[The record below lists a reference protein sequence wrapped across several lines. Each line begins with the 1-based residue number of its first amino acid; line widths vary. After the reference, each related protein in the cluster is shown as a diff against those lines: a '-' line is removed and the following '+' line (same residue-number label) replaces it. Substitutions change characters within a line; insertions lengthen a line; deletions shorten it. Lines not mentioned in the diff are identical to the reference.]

1 MKIHSKARTTAF
13 QRARIVEKVREG
25 SWTIRAAA
33 EASGVSRRT
42 IHKWLARAK
51 REPGPLNDRSSRPH
65 FSPLGLP
72 EDARDL
78 ILSMRR
84 FRMTGERIAQSLRIP
99 RATVARILK
108 AAGMG
113 KLKDLEP
120 KEPVIR
126 YEKSVAGELIHI
138 DIKKLGRIN
147 GVGHRITGD
156 RRHRGHGGWE
166 YVFVAVDDASRL
178 AFAETYRDEKAP
190 SAITFLQKAVA
201 FFRRHGVIV
210 RGVLTDNGKVF
221 LCREFQLWC
230 QRLGI
235 KRQRTRPYRPQT
247 NGKAERF
254 IQTVIREW
262 AYRRPFTSSAQRRR
276 ALDPWLRY
284 YNFKRP
290 HGGLKAATPISRL
303 TQLVNNV
310 VRNHT

>member
-13 QRARIVEKVREG
+13 QRTRIAEKVGDG
-25 SWTIRAAA
+25 SWTVRAAA
-33 EASGVSRRT
+33 EANGVSRRT
-42 IHKWLARAK
+42 IQKWLARAK
-51 REPGPLNDRSSRPH
+51 REPGSLHDRSSRPH
-65 FSPLGLP
+65 LSPLALP
-72 EDARDL
+72 EEVREL

-84 FRMTGERIAQSLRIP
+84 YHMTGERIAQSLKIP

-108 AAGMG
+108 VAGLG
-113 KLKDLEP
+113 KLKDLQP

-126 YEKSVAGELIHI
+126 YEKAVAGEMVHI

-166 YVFVAVDDASRL
+166 YAFVAVDDASRL
-178 AFAETYRDEKAP
+178 AFVEVYRDEKAP
-190 SAITFLQKAVA
+190 SAITFLQRAVA
-201 FFRRHGVIV
+201 FFRRHGVV
-210 RGVLTDNGKVF
+210 VKGVLTDNGKVF
-221 LCREFQLWC
+221 VSHEFQLWC

-254 IQTVIREW
+254 IQTALREW
-262 AYRRPFTSSAQRRR
+262 AYRRPYSSSAQRCR

-284 YNFKRP
+284 YNHRRP
-290 HGGLKAATPISRL
+290 HGGIKGATPISRL
-303 TQLVNNV
+303 TQPANNV
-310 VRNHT
+310 VGIHT

>member
-1 MKIHSKARTTAF
+1 MKIHSKARTTPF
-13 QRARIVEKVREG
+13 QRARIVEKVRDG
-25 SWTIRAAA
+25 SWSIRAAA
-33 EASGVSRRT
+33 EANGISRRSVQ
-42 IHKWLARAK
+42 KWLARAK
-51 REPGPLNDRSSRPH
+51 REPGLLHDRSSRPH
-65 FSPLGLP
+65 LSPLGLP
-72 EDARDL
+72 EDVRDL

-84 FRMTGERIAQSLRIP
+84 YQMTGARIAQSLRIP
-99 RATVARILK
+99 RATIARILK
-108 AAGMG
+108 LAGMG

-126 YEKSVAGELIHI
+126 YEKAVAGEMVHI

-156 RRHRGHGGWE
+156 RRHRGRAGWE

-178 AFAETYRDEKAP
+178 AFVEVFRDETAV

-210 RGVLTDNGKVF
+210 KGLLTDNGKVF
-221 LCREFQLWC
+221 VCRDFQLWC

-254 IQTVIREW
+254 IQTALREW
-262 AYRRPFTSSAQRRR
+262 AYCRPYSSSAQRRR
-276 ALDPWLRY
+276 SLDPWLRY
-284 YNFKRP
+284 YNHRRP
-290 HGGLKAATPISRL
+290 HGGIKGATPISRL
-303 TQLVNNV
+303 TQPANNV
-310 VRNHT
+310 VGIHS

>member
-13 QRARIVEKVREG
+13 QRARIVEKVHDG
-25 SWTIRAAA
+25 SWTITAAA

-42 IHKWLARAK
+42 IYKWRARAK
-51 REPGPLNDRSSRPH
+51 RESGPLTDRSSRPH
-65 FSPLGLP
+65 LSPLALP
-72 EDARDL
+72 KDARDL

-108 AAGMG
+108 AEGLG
-113 KLKDLEP
+113 KLKDLDP

-126 YEKSVAGELIHI
+126 YERSIAGELIHI
-138 DIKKLGRIN
+138 DIKRLGRIN

-178 AFAETYRDEKAP
+178 AFAETYRDEKAA
-190 SAITFLQKAVA
+190 SAVAFLQKAVA
-201 FFRRHGVIV
+201 FFRRHGVTV

-221 LCREFQLWC
+221 VGRDFQTWC

-254 IQTVIREW
+254 IQTIIRDW

-276 ALDPWLRY
+276 ALDPWLRH
-284 YNFKRP
+284 YNFRRP
-290 HGGLKAATPISRL
+290 HGGLNGATPISRL
-303 TQLVNNV
+303 THPVNNV
-310 VRNHT
+310 VGNHI

>member
-1 MKIHSKARTTAF
+1 MRIHSKARTTPF
-13 QRARIVEKVREG
+13 QRARIIEKVRDQ
-25 SWTIRAAA
+25 SWTVREAAK
-33 EASGVSRRT
+33 ASGVSRRT
-42 IHKWLARAK
+42 IYKWLERGNG
-51 REPGPLNDRSSRPH
+51 EPGSLNDRSSRPH
-65 FSPLGLP
+65 RSPLALP

-84 FRMTGERIAQSLRIP
+84 YRMTGERIAQSLRIP
-99 RATVARILK
+99 RATVARVLQI
-108 AAGMG
+108 AGLG

-120 KEPVIR
+120 KDPVIR
-126 YEKSVAGELIHI
+126 YERAVPGELIHI

-156 RRHRGHGGWE
+156 RRHRGHAGWE

-190 SAITFLQKAVA
+190 SAIAFLFKAVA
-201 FFRRHGVIV
+201 FFRRHGVTV

-221 LCREFQLWC
+221 VGSDFQLWC

-254 IQTVIREW
+254 IQTLVREW
-262 AYRRPFTSSAQRRR
+262 AYARPFTSSAQRRR

-284 YNFKRP
+284 YNFQRA
-290 HGGLKAATPISRL
+290 HGGLKAATPISKL
-303 TQLVNNV
+303 AQPVNNLMG
-310 VRNHT
+310 NHI

>member
-1 MKIHSKARTTAF
+1 MKIHSRARTTSF
-13 QRARIVEKVREG
+13 QRARMVEKIRGG
-25 SWTIRAAA
+25 SWTIGAAS

-42 IHKWLARAK
+42 TYKWLARAK
-51 REPGPLNDRSSRPH
+51 TEPEALQDRSSRPYT
-65 FSPLGLP
+65 SPLALP
-72 EDARDL
+72 DEARQL

-84 FRMTGERIAQSLRIP
+84 YRMTGERISQSLKIP

-108 AAGMG
+108 SAGLG

-126 YEKSVAGELIHI
+126 YERSIPGELVHI

-147 GVGHRITGD
+147 GIGHRITGD

-178 AFAETYRDEKAP
+178 AFAETYRDEKAA
-190 SAITFLQKAVA
+190 STIAFLHRAVA
-201 FFRRHGVIV
+201 FFRRYGVVV

-221 LCREFQLWC
+221 VGHDFQTWC

-254 IQTVIREW
+254 IQTITRDW
-262 AYRRPFTSSAQRRR
+262 AYGRAFSSSAQRRR

-284 YNFKRP
+284 YNLRRP
-290 HGGLKAATPISRL
+290 HGGLKGATPISRL
-303 TQLVNNV
+303 TASVNNV
-310 VRNHT
+310 VRNHN

>member
-1 MKIHSKARTTAF
+1 VKIHSKARTTVF
-13 QRARIVEKVREG
+13 QRARIVEKVRDK

-42 IHKWLARAK
+42 IYKWLARAK
-51 REPGPLNDRSSRPH
+51 REPGSLNDRSSRPH

-72 EDARDL
+72 EEAREL

-84 FRMTGERIAQSLRIP
+84 YRMTGERIAQSLKIS
-99 RATVARILK
+99 RATVARILQ

-126 YEKSVAGELIHI
+126 YERSIPGELIHI

-166 YVFVAVDDASRL
+166 YVFVAVDDAARL
-178 AFAETYRDEKAP
+178 AFAEVYRDEKAP
-190 SAITFLQKAVA
+190 SAIAFLHRAIA
-201 FFRRHGVIV
+201 FFRAHGVTV
-210 RGVLTDNGKVF
+210 RGIMTDNGKVF
-221 LCREFQLWC
+221 VCPEFQTWC

-235 KRQRTRPYRPQT
+235 KRLRTRPYRPQT

-254 IQTVIREW
+254 IQTLTRGW
-262 AYRRPFTSSAQRRR
+262 AYGRAYTSSAQRRR
-276 ALDPWLRY
+276 ALLPWLRY
-284 YNFKRP
+284 YNHRRP
-290 HGGLKAATPISRL
+290 HGGLKGATPISRL
-303 TQLVNNV
+303 AQAVNNV
-310 VRNHT
+310 MRNHI

>member
-1 MKIHSKARTTAF
+1 
-13 QRARIVEKVREG
+13 
-25 SWTIRAAA
+25 
-33 EASGVSRRT
+33 
-42 IHKWLARAK
+42 LA
-51 REPGPLNDRSSRPH
+51 
-65 FSPLGLP
+65 LP
-72 EDARDL
+72 DDARDL

-84 FRMTGERIAQSLRIP
+84 FRMTGERIAQSLKIP
-99 RATVARILK
+99 RATIARILK
-108 AAGMG
+108 AAGLG
-113 KLKDLEP
+113 KLKDLAP

-126 YEKSVAGELIHI
+126 YERSVAGELIHI

-178 AFAETYRDEKAP
+178 AFAETYRDEKAA
-190 SAITFLQKAVA
+190 SAIAFLQKAAA
-201 FFRRHGVIV
+201 FFRRHGVTV

-254 IQTVIREW
+254 IQTLTREW
-262 AYRRPFTSSAQRRR
+262 AYGRPFTSSAQRRR

-290 HGGLKAATPISRL
+290 HGGLKGVTPISRL
-303 TQLVNNV
+303 SQLVNNV
-310 VRNHT
+310 MRNHI

>member
-1 MKIHSKARTTAF
+1 MKIHSKARTTVF
-13 QRARIVEKVREG
+13 QRARIVEKVHDG
-25 SWTIRAAA
+25 SWTIKAAA
-33 EASGVSRRT
+33 ESSGVSRRT
-42 IHKWLARAK
+42 IYKWLARAK
-51 REPGPLNDRSSRPH
+51 REPGSLNDRSSRPH
-65 FSPLGLP
+65 LSPLGLP

-120 KEPVIR
+120 KERVIR
-126 YEKSVAGELIHI
+126 YERSVAGELIHI

-178 AFAETYRDEKAP
+178 AFAETYRHEKAA
-190 SAITFLQKAVA
+190 SAISFLQKAAA
-201 FFRRHGVIV
+201 FFRRHGVTV

-221 LCREFQLWC
+221 VGRDFQTWC
-230 QRLGI
+230 LRLGI

-254 IQTVIREW
+254 IQTITREW
-262 AYRRPFTSSAQRRR
+262 AYGRPFTSSAQRRR

-290 HGGLKAATPISRL
+290 HGGLKGAIPISRL
-303 TQLVNNV
+303 TQPVNNV
-310 VRNHT
+310 VRNHS